1 MSTQHSSH
9 SFTRPLALVL
19 AVAVVLGLVFWF
31 VRDEGVAPIAKVGE
45 AAATETATEAPSA
58 APIELAAIPLTP
70 DPSEATPIATP
81 TATDEAAGARSIVGA
96 ALDGRTWK
104 QLLVAVDRT
113 TNEPI
118 ERVHL
123 DLIDAEGVL
132 RRVGMDEAVLAT
144 DLAEGVLLALDAPT
158 HVPRFFFTKH
168 LAGHTGAPRPV
179 QLHPSGALSI
189 ALPDPPATPPPLD
202 MRVYPAQRFHP
213 AQSLD
218 AHLAEH
224 DIDTNDELEPFHAL
238 AKSLR
243 NLLDESNEPR
253 SRKRQLKWLG
263 RTEQLHVALTPD
275 GPPTVSGWSEAEG
288 RGITTWP
295 HVVADLPSG
304 LDVALMLS
312 PRDATSGEPSAEII
326 EMRLAGETAW
336 DANLYS
342 NLVAPITVGG
352 TTGVEVRV
360 AGAATVRGLLPIG
373 ATRGHMRVMRELSE
387 NSYTFVNDEDIAE
400 DGAFVATGL
409 APGRLALTLNW
420 HERDGALGVR
430 AFELELAPGEDRDLG
445 RIAVLEESRALTF
458 VSSLRLDGAPNS
470 DGLGGQLPTYEF
482 RVHLQRYTP
491 DDSSSFSRP
500 TQELRVSGPGEF
512 AVRGLSP
519 GQYFVHVS
527 ELERP
532 TEVERSYLVSTIMP
546 TNNFDLSGGDARCTV
561 EFSFKSSRTAEFV
574 FNVPPAVKGSDV
586 WVDAVAFSI
595 DDGTEVSVDLRD
607 NARFFGK
614 QQARTFEAEAA
625 LPPGEWL
632 IVAVARPTWQHD
644 NDTSLTPYG
653 GETLRSFVGT
663 KRFSTDELGAP
674 IVVDLELGAVLQVHA
689 KPMDDTTG
697 QTYVTAR
704 PADFPVT
711 TTRMWYGFNYDER
724 TSFEVWSLLPN
735 TDYVD
740 PEGKPLFRTGAGGS
754 VTELDL
760 R

>member
-1 MSTQHSSH
+1 
-9 SFTRPLALVL
+9 V
-19 AVAVVLGLVFWF
+19 
-31 VRDEGVAPIAKVGE
+31 
-45 AAATETATEAPSA
+45 
-58 APIELAAIPLTP
+58 
-70 DPSEATPIATP
+70 
-81 TATDEAAGARSIVGA
+81 
-96 ALDGRTWK
+96 
-104 QLLVAVDRT
+104 
-113 TNEPI
+113 
-118 ERVHL
+118 
-123 DLIDAEGVL
+123 
-132 RRVGMDEAVLAT
+132 
-144 DLAEGVLLALDAPT
+144 
-158 HVPRFFFTKH
+158 
-168 LAGHTGAPRPV
+168 
-179 QLHPSGALSI
+179 
-189 ALPDPPATPPPLD
+189 
-202 MRVYPAQRFHP
+202 QRFDP

-275 GPPTVSGWSEAEG
+275 GPPTVAGWSEAEG

-304 LDVALMLS
+304 LDVAVMLT
-312 PRDATSGEPSAEII
+312 PRNAFTGEPSAEIV
-326 EMRLAGETAW
+326 ETRRAGETAW

-360 AGAATVRGLLPIG
+360 AGASTVRGLLPIG

-387 NSYTFVNDEDIAE
+387 NSYTFVNDEDIGE

-445 RIAVLEESRALTF
+445 RIAVLEESRTLTF
-458 VSSLRLDGAPNS
+458 VSSLLLDGAPNS

-574 FNVPPAVKGSDV
+574 FNVPPAVKGSSTWIDFI
-586 WVDAVAFSI
+586 AFSVG
-595 DDGTEVSVDLRD
+595 DLTEVQIDTMDDRRFGGLPSSGPLR
-607 NARFFGK
+607 A
-614 QQARTFEAEAA
+614 TAA

-632 IVAVARPTWQHD
+632 VVAVARPTWSHN
-644 NDTSLTPYG
+644 NDASLTPYG
-653 GETLRSFVGT
+653 GETLRSFVGA
-663 KRFSTDELGAP
+663 KRFSTDDLGAP